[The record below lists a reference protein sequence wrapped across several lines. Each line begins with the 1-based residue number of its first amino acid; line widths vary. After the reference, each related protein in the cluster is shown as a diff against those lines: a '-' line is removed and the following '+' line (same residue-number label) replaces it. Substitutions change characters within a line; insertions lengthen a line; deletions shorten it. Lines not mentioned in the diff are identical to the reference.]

1 MSSIRTVRLAK
12 SFIRATVP
20 REVRNWLRSPSRSVE
35 WLWDSAKFSCGVRE
49 SLHLQPDWTILCH
62 PYALRAAYDAQVSDP
77 EQIEEFRNFVSH
89 CCDGALLFDIGAHF
103 GIFSLAAAHFG
114 GRAVAVDPSPSAT
127 RMIGIQ
133 AALNDCANDIQVVRA
148 AVSDVDGT
156 LDLLSSGVLS
166 AGYFSVTRGRPR
178 SELTTTPAMTV
189 DKMTH
194 QFGAP
199 THIKIDVEGH
209 EAAVLRGA
217 RATLSQF
224 SPILFLELHNEMVIS
239 AGDSPSAT
247 LNELAELRYDTFA
260 TDGNTIGADTI
271 LVRPIIRIVAKRRV
285 E

>member
-1 MSSIRTVRLAK
+1 
-12 SFIRATVP
+12 
-20 REVRNWLRSPSRSVE
+20 
-35 WLWDSAKFSCGVRE
+35 
-49 SLHLQPDWTILCH
+49 
-62 PYALRAAYDAQVSDP
+62 
-77 EQIEEFRNFVSH
+77 
-89 CCDGALLFDIGAHF
+89 
-103 GIFSLAAAHFG
+103 
-114 GRAVAVDPSPSAT
+114 
-127 RMIGIQ
+127 
-133 AALNDCANDIQVVRA
+133 
-148 AVSDVDGT
+148 VDGT